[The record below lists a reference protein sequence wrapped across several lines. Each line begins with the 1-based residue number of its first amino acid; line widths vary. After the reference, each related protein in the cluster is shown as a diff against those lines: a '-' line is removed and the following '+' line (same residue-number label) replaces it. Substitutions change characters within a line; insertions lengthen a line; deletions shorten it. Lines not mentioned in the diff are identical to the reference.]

1 MDRRSPAAAPLEDLR
16 TKWRARRDEFAR
28 FRASVDGATLC
39 DELLA
44 ELESAIQARDDDTL
58 TLTEAST
65 VCGYTADHLARLIR
79 QGRIPNGGRRGA
91 PRIRIRDIPVRPG
104 RVAQPEDDV
113 PSSTGRY
120 DPRTDAR
127 SLSNRRLGVSHG
139 QSDTK

>member
-1 MDRRSPAAAPLEDLR
+1 MDRRSPAAAPLDDLR
-16 TKWRARRDEFAR
+16 AKWRARRDEFAR

-44 ELESAIQARDDDTL
+44 ELESAIQARGDTTL
-58 TLTEAST
+58 TLSDASS
-65 VCGYTADHLARLIR
+65 VSGYTVDHLARLIR
-79 QGRIPNGGRRGA
+79 QGRIPNGGRPGA
-91 PRIRIRDIPVRPG
+91 PRIRVRDLPVRPD
-104 RVAQPEDDV
+104 RSEDDAT
-113 PSSTGRY
+113 SSTRRY

>member
-1 MDRRSPAAAPLEDLR
+1 MVRRSPAAAPLDDLR
-16 TKWRARRDEFAR
+16 AKWCARRDEFAR

-44 ELESAIQARDDDTL
+44 ELDSVIQVHDDETL
-58 TLTEAST
+58 TLRDAST
-65 VCGYTADHLARLIR
+65 VSGYTVDHLARLIR
-79 QGRIPNGGRRGA
+79 QGRIPNAGRHGA
-91 PRIRIRDIPVRPG
+91 PRIRVRDIPVRPG
-104 RVAQPEDDV
+104 RIRRREDDA
-113 PSSTGRY
+113 PSSTRRY

>member
-1 MDRRSPAAAPLEDLR
+1 MDRRLPSIAPWDDLR

-28 FRASVDGATLC
+28 FRATVDGATLC

-44 ELESAIQARDDDTL
+44 ELESAIQARNDEIL
-58 TLTEAST
+58 TLSEAST
-65 VCGYTADHLARLIR
+65 VSGYTVDHLARLIR

-91 PRIRIRDIPVRPG
+91 PRIRVRDIPVRP
-104 RVAQPEDDV
+104 RRIAQPADDAL
-113 PSSTGRY
+113 SNARRY

-127 SLSNRRLGVSHG
+127 ALSNRRLGVSHG